1 MSADT
6 PVGALSRRKS
16 KYTPRTVPVSET
28 GERLATSAMIASLD
42 AEGRETIAAPF
53 GKTLCDLAK
62 NRDDIVGL
70 TADLSKYTD
79 LHVFAKAYPD
89 RFYQMGMAEQVMIS
103 AAAGLAREGFTP
115 FATTYAVFAS
125 RRAYDFI
132 FMAIAEEN
140 LPVKIV
146 CALPGLTTGYGP
158 SHQATEDL
166 AIFRGM
172 PNLTIVDPCDGTET
186 EQATHA
192 IAAHPGPVYMRLLRG
207 QVPNVLGEYGYRF
220 ELGKAKLIHGGNDV
234 LFISSGF
241 MTMRVIDAAKRLG
254 ADGVDCAVLHVP
266 TIKPLD
272 VSTIKAE
279 AAKAG
284 RLVVT
289 AENHTIVGG
298 LGEAVA
304 AALMREGV
312 HVPFRSIALPD
323 AFLDAGA
330 LPTLHDQYGL
340 TADKVAGQIKSWLDA

>member
-1 MSADT
+1 MNNAS
-6 PVGALSRRKS
+6 LSRRKS
-16 KYTPRTVPVSET
+16 KYTPRTIPVSKDGSKLT
-28 GERLATSAMIASLD
+28 TSAMIASLD
-42 AEGRETIAAPF
+42 AEGRETVAAPF
-53 GKTLCDLAK
+53 GHALVDLAK
-62 NRDDIVGL
+62 TRDDIVGL

-132 FMAIAEEN
+132 CMAIAEEN

-158 SHQATEDL
+158 SHQATDDI
-166 AIFRGM
+166 AIMRAM
-172 PNLTIVDPCDGTET
+172 PNLTVLDPCDATEID
-186 EQATHA
+186 QATRA
-192 IAAHPGPVYMRLLRG
+192 IADHPGPVYMRLLRG
-207 QVPNVLGEYGYRF
+207 NVPDVLGEYGYKF
-220 ELGKAKLIHGGNDV
+220 KLGKAQMIRDGRDV
-234 LFISSGF
+234 LFVSSGF
-241 MTMRVIDAAKRLG
+241 MTMRVLDAAKRLQ

-272 VSTIKAE
+272 VETIAAE
-279 AAKAG
+279 AAKGG

-289 AENHTIVGG
+289 AENHSVTGG

-304 AALMREGV
+304 ATLMRAGV
-312 HVPFRSIALPD
+312 HVPFHQIALPD

-330 LPTLHDQYGL
+330 LPTLHDQYG
-340 TADKVAGQIKSWLDA
+340 ISLDAVTASVKAWL

>member
-1 MSADT
+1 MSMAT
-6 PVGALSRRKS
+6 NSRALSRLPAKHV
-16 KYTPRTVPVSET
+16 PRTVPVSET
-28 GERLATSAMIASLD
+28 GERLTTSAMIASLN
-42 AEGRETIAAPF
+42 AEGRKTVAAPF
-53 GKTLCDLAK
+53 GHALCDLA
-62 NRDDIVGL
+62 RSREDIVGL
-70 TADLSKYTD
+70 TADLAKYTD

-132 FMAIAEEN
+132 FMAIAEED

-158 SHQATEDL
+158 SHQATEDI

-172 PNLTIVDPCDGTET
+172 PGLTIIDPCDATEIA
-186 EQATHA
+186 QAVPA
-192 IAAHPGPVYMRLLRG
+192 ITDHPGPVYMRLLRG
-207 QVPNVLGEYGYRF
+207 QVPDVLSRYGYKF
-220 ELGKAKLIHGGNDV
+220 EIGKAKEIRGGNDV
-234 LFISSGF
+234 LFVSTGF
-241 MTMRVIDAAKRLG
+241 MTMRALDAADRLA
-254 ADGVDCAVLHVP
+254 ADGVDCAVLHCP

-272 VSTIKAE
+272 TETIIAAASTG
-279 AAKAG
+279 G

-289 AENHTIVGG
+289 AENHSVIGG
-298 LGEAVA
+298 LGEAVGA
-304 AALMREGV
+304 CLMRAGV
-312 HVPFRSIALPD
+312 TAPFRQIGLAD

-340 TADKVAGQIKSWLDA
+340 SVDAVAASVKSWL

>member
-1 MSADT
+1 MK
-6 PVGALSRRKS
+6 PQELSRRQS
-16 KYTPRTVPVSET
+16 KYTARKVAQ
-28 GERLATSAMIASLD
+28 GERVATSAMIASLD

-53 GKTLCDLAK
+53 GHALVDLAK
-62 NRDDIVGL
+62 TREDIVGL

-89 RFYQMGMAEQVMIS
+89 RFYQMGMAEAVMIS

-132 FMAIAEEN
+132 IMAIAEEN

-166 AIFRGM
+166 AIMRGM
-172 PNLTIVDPCDGTET
+172 PNLTIIDPCDAVEID
-186 EQATHA
+186 QATRA
-192 IAAHPGPVYMRLLRG
+192 IADTPGPVYMRLLRG

-220 ELGKAKLIHGGNDV
+220 QLGKAQMIRDGRDV
-234 LFISSGF
+234 LFVSSGL
-241 MTMRVIDAAKRLG
+241 MTMRTLDAAKALQK
-254 ADGVDCAVLHVP
+254 DGVDCAVLHVP

-272 VSTIKAE
+272 AETIIAE
-279 AAKAG
+279 ASKGG

-289 AENHTIVGG
+289 AENHSVIGG

-304 AALMREGV
+304 ATLMRAGV
-312 HVPFRSIALPD
+312 HPPFRQIGLPD

-330 LPTLHDQYGL
+330 LPTLHDQYGISVSAV
-340 TADKVAGQIKSWLDA
+340 TAAVKSWL